1 MALREARLVYQDVST
16 EISPA
21 RKRISS
27 ERAASSRN
35 EEGRLRGRA
44 RRARAW
50 GWEIRFGWRGGKGG
64 EWPQVPLA
72 SGV

>member
-1 MALREARLVYQDVST
+1 MALKEARLVYQDVST
-16 EISPA
+16 ETSPA

-35 EEGRLRGRA
+35 EEGMLGGRA

-50 GWEIRFGWRGGKGG
+50 GGR
-64 EWPQVPLA
+64 
-72 SGV
+72 SG